1 MIFTASFANKR
12 LRPIAFEL
20 AKSYGSAAVLDVMN
34 ETVSDYFE
42 SYDIGYSDI
51 VRLRYNSSGFVTSA
65 EYDTAELNRMKSGCV
80 EALSKSFSKLRSV
93 KIKVPMGSLFNDLS
107 LSGRGPKISV
117 KVSES
122 AVPNI
127 ELLSTFE
134 SLGFNQ
140 SRHEILLRIT
150 ADVTVYLPP
159 RSSAFSVT
167 QDYVIAQ
174 TVIIGDIPSGYAFV
188 E

>member
-1 MIFTASFANKR
+1 M
-12 LRPIAFEL
+12 
-20 AKSYGSAAVLDVMN
+20 
-34 ETVSDYFE
+34 
-42 SYDIGYSDI
+42 
-51 VRLRYNSSGFVTSA
+51 
-65 EYDTAELNRMKSGCV
+65 
-80 EALSKSFSKLRSV
+80 
-93 KIKVPMGSLFNDLS
+93 
-107 LSGRGPKISV
+107 
-117 KVSES
+117 SES
-122 AVPNI
+122 AVPDI